1 MYVENNIIMAN
12 KGESV
17 FDSQLFQLL
26 MQLNKR
32 ELTAF
37 RQFLASP
44 YFNQREDVLSLFN
57 GFYPFLV
64 DEGAPTK
71 RELWRWV
78 YGDDDFNDQ
87 KLRLLMSYLSK
98 LIEQFIAVE
107 MTLADDFEVK
117 MKVANQLRSRAD
129 SQLHERFLKGSK
141 RILEKQ
147 PLRNAEYW
155 LHNYRHQEAA
165 YRQAF
170 SRRPEQNDNFALLS
184 ESFDKAFLALKLRQN
199 MWLFNHEQ
207 LYKWGYQPTA
217 LDRFIEQLD
226 EATLT
231 REPALSLYYFGM
243 QVLQSPTD
251 EKVFQQFTQT
261 LFAYSALF
269 PEEEARD
276 LYLLAINFGVRQ
288 VNEGQRSYFPK
299 VMELYRNGLEQGYL
313 LRNGVLSRFT
323 YHNIVTTA
331 LQIGELTW
339 AEVFIEEWTNK
350 LERRFRD
357 RMYHFN
363 RAKIAYADQRYDE
376 ALPLLQQ
383 ANYHDPLLNL
393 GARTL
398 LLKIYFEL
406 EEWEVLQSH
415 LDAFQNY
422 LRRKEGITYHRTNY
436 RNLIRFTRQLLKA
449 QLGSKLQRTKL
460 RDRILQEITLTE
472 KEWLLKQLGDD

>member
-1 MYVENNIIMAN
+1 MAIIS
-12 KGESV
+12 ESV

-26 MQLNKR
+26 TSLNKR

-37 RQFLASP
+37 KQFLESP
-44 YFNQREDVLSLFN
+44 YFNQREDVMALFHALSPSLAS
-57 GFYPFLV
+57 
-64 DEGAPTK
+64 EAAPAK
-71 RELWRWV
+71 EELWHLV
-78 YGDDDFNDQ
+78 YGKQKYDDQ
-87 KLRLLMSYLSK
+87 QMRLLMSYLSK
-98 LIEQFIAVE
+98 LTEQFVAVE
-107 MTLADDFEVK
+107 LTLADDFEVK
-117 MKVANQLRSRAD
+117 MKVANRLRFRAD
-129 SQLHERFLKGSK
+129 NQLHERFLKASK

-155 LHNYRHQEAA
+155 LRNYRHQEAA

-170 SRRPEQNDNFALLS
+170 SRRPEQNDDFAMLS
-184 ESFDKAFLALKLRQN
+184 ESFDQAFLALKLRQN
-199 MWLFNHEQ
+199 MWLYNHEQ
-207 LYKWGYQPTA
+207 LYKWGYEPTA
-217 LDRFIEQLD
+217 LDRYIEQLGED
-226 EATLT
+226 ALT
-231 REPALSLYYFGM
+231 REPAVSLYYYGI
-243 QVLQSPTD
+243 QVLKSPTNED
-251 EKVFQQFTQT
+251 VFQQFTET
-261 LFAYSALF
+261 LFVHSALF

-288 VNEGQRSYFPK
+288 VNEGQRNYFPK

-323 YHNIVTTA
+323 YHNIVSTA
-331 LQIGELTW
+331 LQIGELSW
-339 AEVFIEEWTNK
+339 AEAFIEEWTNK

-363 RAKIAYADQRYDE
+363 RAKIAYAGQRYDE

-436 RNLIRFTRQLLKA
+436 RNLIRYTRQLLKA

-460 RDRILQEITLTE
+460 RDKILHETTLTE
-472 KEWLLKQLGDD
+472 KEWLLRQLGEE

>member
-1 MYVENNIIMAN
+1 MAI
-12 KGESV
+12 KDESV
-17 FDSQLFQLL
+17 FESQLFQLL
-26 MQLNKR
+26 MSLNKR

-37 RQFLASP
+37 QQFLESP
-44 YFNQREDVLSLFN
+44 YFNQRADVLALFHVLS
-57 GFYPFLV
+57 PFTA
-64 DEGAPTK
+64 DEDAPAKT
-71 RELWRWV
+71 ELWRSV
-78 YGDDDFNDQ
+78 YGKGNYDDQ
-87 KLRLLMSYLSK
+87 QMRLLMSYLSK
-98 LIEQFIAVE
+98 LTEQFIAVE
-107 MTLADDFEVK
+107 LTLADDFEVK

-129 SQLHERFLKGSK
+129 SQLQERFLKASK

-170 SRRPEQNDNFALLS
+170 SRRPEQNDKFALLS
-184 ESFDKAFLALKLRQN
+184 ESFDQAFLALKLRQN
-199 MWLFNHEQ
+199 MWLYNHEQ

-217 LDRFIEQLD
+217 LDRFIEELD
-226 EATLT
+226 EAVLT
-231 REPALSLYYFGM
+231 REPALSLYYYGI
-243 QVLQSPTD
+243 QVLQSPTN
-251 EKVFQQFTQT
+251 EQVFQQFTQT
-261 LFAYSALF
+261 LFAHSTLF

-299 VMELYRNGLEQGYL
+299 VMELYRSGLEQGYL

-323 YHNIVTTA
+323 YHNIVATA
-331 LQIGELTW
+331 LQIGELSW
-339 AEVFIEEWTNK
+339 AEAFIEEWTNK

-363 RAKIAYADQRYDE
+363 RAKIAYAGQRYAE

-436 RNLIRFTRQLLKA
+436 RNLIRYTRQLLKTQLESKA
-449 QLGSKLQRTKL
+449 QRAKL
-460 RDRILQEITLTE
+460 RDRILQETTLTE
-472 KEWLLKQLGDD
+472 KAWLLRQLGEG